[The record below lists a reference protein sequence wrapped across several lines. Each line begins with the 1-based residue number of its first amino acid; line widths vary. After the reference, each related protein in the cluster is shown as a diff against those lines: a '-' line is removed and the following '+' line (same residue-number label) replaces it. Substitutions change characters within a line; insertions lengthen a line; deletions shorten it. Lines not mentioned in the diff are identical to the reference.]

1 MNTVFVPA
9 LCAGLL
15 LIAAMPTFSAPAP
28 DAKAA
33 PLVGGQ
39 PMAKGSFDGT
49 MDSLAKYRCPEWFRD
64 AKFGIWA
71 HWGPQSVPQE
81 GDWYARNMYIQG
93 SGQNQYHV
101 AHYGPP
107 SKFGYKD
114 VIPLWKAEKWNP
126 EQLMD
131 LYVKAGAKY
140 FVSMGVH
147 HDNFDLWNSKFNPW
161 NATKMGPRRDV
172 VGEWQRAARK
182 HGLHF
187 GVSEHLGASYTW
199 YQPSHGAD
207 KTGPLAGVAYD
218 GADSQYWSLYHNP
231 TKPGD
236 GGWLTNGPE
245 NQANWQARI
254 RDLIDQYHPDLL
266 YSDSGFPFGSV
277 GAGLV
282 SHFYNDNSERHGGK
296 EEAVYNCKQVSNGH
310 WVQDVERGVLEG
322 ISPDPWQTDTSMG
335 DWYYSRH
342 QGYKPPATV
351 IHMLC
356 DIVSK
361 NGNLLI
367 NIVQR
372 PDGSIDDDSLT
383 MLHELAAWMPVNG
396 EAIYGTRPWTVYGEG
411 KAAEGGMFQENRQSY
426 SSDDIRFTR
435 KGNALYAIMLG
446 WPEAPAGGQGKAIL
460 KAFATDSPF
469 VTGDHP
475 KVQILGS
482 KDHLQFQRTEK
493 GLEIAL
499 PPQAPTKYAVVFKI
513 TGLKTTDALD
523 AATLAQWRKRLI
535 PGPDKS
541 VSAQPDGSLLLTP
554 DKAELH
560 GSVKVQGEGDKRNIG
575 FWDQPH
581 DFISWD
587 EVKVTQPGT
596 YRVEVQAATIY
607 PTSNFVVEVAA
618 QKLPAHLDSTGDWE
632 KFQTVNAGTIEIKS
646 PGPIPIKITA
656 VPQDWHPLNIHSIRL
671 IKTTP

>member
-1 MNTVFVPA
+1 
-9 LCAGLL
+9 
-15 LIAAMPTFSAPAP
+15 
-28 DAKAA
+28 
-33 PLVGGQ
+33 
-39 PMAKGSFDGT
+39 MAKGPFDGT
-49 MDSLAKYRCPEWFRD
+49 MESLARYHCPEWFRD

-71 HWGPQSVPQE
+71 HWGPQSVPME
-81 GDWYARNMYIQG
+81 GDWYARNMYMQG

-114 VIPLWKAEKWNP
+114 IIPQWKAEKWNP
-126 EQLMD
+126 DELMD

-147 HDNFDLWNSKFNPW
+147 HDNFDLWNSKYNPW
-161 NATKMGPRRDV
+161 NAVKMGPHRDV
-172 VGEWQRAARK
+172 VGEWQRVARK

-199 YQPSHGAD
+199 YQTSHEAD
-207 KTGPLAGVAYD
+207 KTGPLAGVPYD
-218 GADSQYWSLYHNP
+218 GADPKYWSLYHNP
-231 TKPGD
+231 TKAGD
-236 GGWLTNGPE
+236 SGWLTNDPE
-245 NQANWQARI
+245 NQANWQERI

-282 SHFYNDNSERHGGK
+282 SHFYNSNRALHGGK

-310 WVQDVERGVLEG
+310 WVQDVERGVLDG

-335 DWYYSRH
+335 DWFYSRH
-342 QGYKPPATV
+342 QGYKTPATV

-411 KAAEGGMFQENRQSY
+411 QAAAGGMFQEDRQSY
-426 SSDDIRFTR
+426 SADDVRFTR
-435 KGNALYAIMLG
+435 KGDTLYAIMLG
-446 WPEAPAGGQGKAIL
+446 WPEKSRAVL
-460 KAFATDSPF
+460 KALASDSPF
-469 VTGDHP
+469 VVGDHLQ
-475 KVQILGS
+475 VQLLGS
-482 KDHLQFQRTEK
+482 KDPLPFQRTAQ

-499 PPQAPTKYAVVFKI
+499 PAQAPTKYAVVFKI
-513 TGLKTTDALD
+513 TGLKTVDGVAP
-523 AATLAQWRKRLI
+523 ATLAQWRKRLI

-541 VSAQPDGSLLLTP
+541 VLAQADGSFLLTP

-575 FWDQPH
+575 YWDNPN

-587 EVKVTQPGT
+587 EVHIATPGT
-596 YRVEVQAATIY
+596 YRVEVQAATIH
-607 PTSNFVVEVAA
+607 PASDFVVEVNG
-618 QKLPAHLDSTGDWE
+618 QKLPARLDSTGGWE
-632 KFQTVNAGTIEIKS
+632 TFHTVNAGTVELKV
-646 PGPIPIKITA
+646 PGVIAVKMTAITKE
-656 VPQDWHPLNIHSIRL
+656 WHPINVQSIRL
-671 IKTTP
+671 IKIAP